1 MSNLRSL
8 IVCLQA
14 VYKGVRQLVR
24 KALQRAGERVLDV
37 QGDDDGDDFDETSPD
52 YVKKEH

>member
-1 MSNLRSL
+1 MSNLQLL
-8 IVCLQA
+8 IFRLQA

-37 QGDDDGDDFDETSPD
+37 QGDDDGDDVEEPSSDH
-52 YVKKEH
+52 VKKEH